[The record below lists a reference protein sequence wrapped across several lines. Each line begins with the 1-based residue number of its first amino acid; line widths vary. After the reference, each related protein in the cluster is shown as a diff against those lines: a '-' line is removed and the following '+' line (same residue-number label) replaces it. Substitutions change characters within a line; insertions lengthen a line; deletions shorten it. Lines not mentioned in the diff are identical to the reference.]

1 MTAKIRME
9 VNIAC
14 ARIVCNSFCA
24 WIVLNVG
31 FGRAIPIKLS
41 NSSVF
46 DENATKEFINSTL
59 KHVLN
64 NSTENDISFL
74 SKLQKVQMSIY
85 CEFILRGLST
95 IFSGI
100 GLILLIEL
108 ELPST
113 IKFFIHKNMLLTNL
127 FSNFLFFF
135 YHDDILYKIQQIRW
149 LCTLFSFLAYY
160 IYTAVFTWMLNE
172 GINICF
178 KLCSVFNTLSGKKT
192 QFFYCFIGWGFPAL
206 IHGVLLYIFFE
217 QINDAY
223 FCGILPDTIFKREEV
238 IITKYHSWIYK
249 GPVAAILLVN
259 TICFIFILFIVTR
272 SVFNKIRPYSNLKKF
287 GATLRS
293 ALAIYPLLGVTC
305 ILYLVPN
312 SEDGTL
318 EFTSIINGIMGL
330 VFFLFHI
337 ILDKQVRV
345 AFIKQVFSR
354 NLTTMLLCRKA
365 MVHGFKEPGTRFKL
379 DTNVLTNSSNE
390 NSPVFNSRFTILKS
404 SSVII
409 DLEKLGKRTSKFVYG
424 HQSEPALVSSENT
437 SYLFARKSSTPFVDI
452 RKSVSIDENCYSEV
466 SCL

>member
-1 MTAKIRME
+1 MAGARRRHQFVLSPSPIVTSLQ
-9 VNIAC
+9 VNIA
-14 ARIVCNSFCA
+14 CA

-31 FGRAIPIKLS
+31 FSRAIPIKLS

-46 DENATKEFINSTL
+46 DKNATKEYINSTL

-74 SKLQKVQMSIY
+74 LKLQKVQMSIY

-149 LCTLFSFLAYY
+149 LCTFFSFLAYY

-206 IHGVLLYIFFE
+206 IHGVLLYVFFE
-217 QINDAY
+217 QINEAY
-223 FCGILPDTIFKREEV
+223 
-238 IITKYHSWIYK
+238 Y
-249 GPVAAILLVN
+249 
-259 TICFIFILFIVTR
+259 
-272 SVFNKIRPYSNLKKF
+272 
-287 GATLRS
+287 ATLRS

-305 ILYLVPN
+305 ILYLVPI
-312 SEDGTL
+312 SENGTL

-354 NLTTMLLCRKA
+354 NLTTKLLCRKT
-365 MVHGFKEPGTRFKL
+365 MVHRFKEPATRFKL

-404 SSVII
+404 SSIII

-424 HQSEPALVSSENT
+424 HQSEPSLVSSENT

-452 RKSVSIDENCYSEV
+452 RKSVSIDESCYSEV